1 MLKVELVAA
10 GSKPGHAL
18 LNVQGWTGD
27 AGALELSIQRNQDQ
41 YYLGDQGSWSGQP
54 VWFGISLDAQADG
67 PNLVAEVGPWLVDAL
82 LLEPQMVYMLYLRQ
96 NALNDKGVLR
106 LKGNLLSSQAAGQSL
121 HQEAHLDRTPKP
133 APKPEPEPL
142 PEPLPTPAPKE
153 EHFSA
158 QRDEA
163 DDLADSSSL
172 AAEPRE
178 TQPTPPPKPRSKA
191 WLWILLGL
199 VLAGAMGV
207 GVWWWLQQ
215 QPAKTEPTPAPAA
228 STEPAPASAPTVSTP
243 TGEAACAAEALQ
255 QNSDDLAFIRGCLD
269 SKPNAEQVLAVIERA
284 KAAKRCNVVQR
295 LYAFTAQSGNAAVA
309 VAYAAEYDPKTFKAE
324 GCIKSADKETAQYW
338 YEQALVA
345 NPNNAQARERLE
357 ALKK

>member
-10 GSKPGHAL
+10 GGKPGHAL

-54 VWFGISLDAQADG
+54 VWFGISLEAQADG

-121 HQEAHLDRTPKP
+121 HQEAHLDRTV
-133 APKPEPEPL
+133 KPESQSEPVEAQ
-142 PEPLPTPAPKE
+142 PAAPKE
-153 EHFSA
+153 DHVSA

-163 DDLADSSSL
+163 DELATDSSL
-172 AAEPRE
+172 AAEPRD
-178 TQPTPPPKPRSKA
+178 TRPTPPPKPRSKA
-191 WLWILLGL
+191 WLWILLCLLL
-199 VLAGAMGV
+199 VGAIGA

-215 QPAKTEPTPAPAA
+215 QPAKPEPTPAPVA

-243 TGEAACAAEALQ
+243 TGEAACAADALQ
-255 QNSDDLAFIRGCLD
+255 QNGDDLAFIRGCLD

-345 NPNNAQARERLE
+345 DPNNAQARERLE